1 MGQKHDPLGAAPRD
15 WNEQRLHGLA
25 KHSQPPPRPPSKH
38 LKSSM
43 KTIARSGALRATAGG
58 VLVVLLLLATS
69 TKRALAFSSES
80 EGAVEVKKVEVSTA
94 ADLAKV
100 AKDISPD
107 GKLKGIDLK
116 ISGDDLTDLTPLAGL
131 KSVSGLSIS
140 DTDKLESLDALEN
153 LENVDL
159 SLVIEDNEKLKS
171 ASLPKLSNVGMSLT
185 IEDNEALAS
194 ISLPE
199 LGSIGMSA
207 TIEDNA
213 MVTSL
218 ADLSLGSVGMSLTIE
233 AEELAS
239 LDGLQVGSVGMDFTI
254 DAPKVTEVP
263 ASLQGVA
270 GMGVKLNGNAAQPAS
285 GFPSGGQAASPF
297 GPGFPFGSD
306 SADSPDAI
314 ADAPEPEVPAI
325 GDDAKATDPSTG
337 MP

>member
-1 MGQKHDPLGAAPRD
+1 MGSAARLERAEIPRTR
-15 WNEQRLHGLA
+15 NAHPA
-25 KHSQPPPRPPSKH
+25 SPPPLPPPSKH

-58 VLVVLLLLATS
+58 VLVVLLLLGSS
-69 TKRALAFSSES
+69 TKTALAFSSES

-94 ADLAKV
+94 ADLAQV

-116 ISGDDLTDLTPLAGL
+116 ISGDDFTDLTPLAGL
-131 KSVSGLSIS
+131 KSVPGLSIS

-199 LGSIGMSA
+199 LGSVGMDFE
-207 TIEDNA
+207 IEENEA
-213 MVTSL
+213 LKEV
-218 ADLSLGSVGMSLTIE
+218 AAKVGSVGMSLTIE

-270 GMGVKLNGNAAQPAS
+270 GMGVKLNGNAAQPAA

-325 GDDAKATDPSTG
+325 GDDANATDPSTG

>member
-94 ADLAKV
+94 ADLAQV

-153 LENVDL
+153 LE
-159 SLVIEDNEKLKS
+159 KLKS
-171 ASLPKLSNVGMSLT
+171 ASLPKLSNIGMSLT

-199 LGSIGMSA
+199 LGSVGMDFEIEENEALEEVAAKVGSIGMSA
-207 TIEDNA
+207 
-213 MVTSL
+213 
-218 ADLSLGSVGMSLTIE
+218 
-233 AEELAS
+233 
-239 LDGLQVGSVGMDFTI
+239 
-254 DAPKVTEVP
+254 
-263 ASLQGVA
+263 
-270 GMGVKLNGNAAQPAS
+270 
-285 GFPSGGQAASPF
+285 
-297 GPGFPFGSD
+297 
-306 SADSPDAI
+306 
-314 ADAPEPEVPAI
+314 
-325 GDDAKATDPSTG
+325 
-337 MP
+337 

>member
-94 ADLAKV
+94 ADLAQV

-140 DTDKLESLDALEN
+140 DT
-153 LENVDL
+153 
-159 SLVIEDNEKLKS
+159 EKLKS

-199 LGSIGMSA
+199 LGSIGMDFE
-207 TIEDNA
+207 IEENEA
-213 MVTSL
+213 
-218 ADLSLGSVGMSLTIE
+218 LG
-233 AEELAS
+233 
-239 LDGLQVGSVGMDFTI
+239 
-254 DAPKVTEVP
+254 
-263 ASLQGVA
+263 
-270 GMGVKLNGNAAQPAS
+270 
-285 GFPSGGQAASPF
+285 
-297 GPGFPFGSD
+297 
-306 SADSPDAI
+306 
-314 ADAPEPEVPAI
+314 
-325 GDDAKATDPSTG
+325 
-337 MP
+337 

>member
-1 MGQKHDPLGAAPRD
+1 MGSAARLERAEIPRTR
-15 WNEQRLHGLA
+15 NAHPA
-25 KHSQPPPRPPSKH
+25 SPPPLPPPSKH

-58 VLVVLLLLATS
+58 VLVVLLLLGSS
-69 TKRALAFSSES
+69 TKTALAFSSES

-94 ADLAKV
+94 ADLAQV

-140 DTDKLESLDALEN
+140 DT
-153 LENVDL
+153 
-159 SLVIEDNEKLKS
+159 EKLKS

-199 LGSIGMSA
+199 LGSVGMDFEIEENEALKEVAAKVGSVGMSA

-270 GMGVKLNGNAAQPAS
+270 GMGVKLNGNAAQPAA
-285 GFPSGGQAASPF
+285 GLPSGGQAASPF

-325 GDDAKATDPSTG
+325 GDDANATDPSTG

>member
-1 MGQKHDPLGAAPRD
+1 
-15 WNEQRLHGLA
+15 
-25 KHSQPPPRPPSKH
+25 
-38 LKSSM
+38 M

-94 ADLAKV
+94 ADLAQV

-171 ASLPKLSNVGMSLT
+171 ASLPKLSNIGMSLT

-199 LGSIGMSA
+199 LGSVGMDFEIEENEALEEVAAKVGSIGMSA

-270 GMGVKLNGNAAQPAS
+270 GMGVKLNGNAAQPAA

-325 GDDAKATDPSTG
+325 GDDANATDPSTG

>member
-1 MGQKHDPLGAAPRD
+1 MGSAARLERAEIPRTR
-15 WNEQRLHGLA
+15 NAHPA
-25 KHSQPPPRPPSKH
+25 SPPPLPPPSKH

-58 VLVVLLLLATS
+58 VLVVLLLLGSS
-69 TKRALAFSSES
+69 TKTALAFSSES

-94 ADLAKV
+94 ADLAQV

-107 GKLKGIDLK
+107 G
-116 ISGDDLTDLTPLAGL
+116 
-131 KSVSGLSIS
+131 
-140 DTDKLESLDALEN
+140 
-153 LENVDL
+153 
-159 SLVIEDNEKLKS
+159 KLKS

-199 LGSIGMSA
+199 LGSVGMDFEIEENEALKEVAAKVGSVGMSA
-207 TIEDNA
+207 AIEDNA

-270 GMGVKLNGNAAQPAS
+270 GMGVKLNGNAAQPAA

-325 GDDAKATDPSTG
+325 GDDANATDPSTG

>member
-94 ADLAKV
+94 ADLAQV

-185 IEDNEALAS
+185 IEDNEALAF

-199 LGSIGMSA
+199 LGSIGMDFE
-207 TIEDNA
+207 IEENEA
-213 MVTSL
+213 LEEV
-218 ADLSLGSVGMSLTIE
+218 AAKLGSVGMSLTIE

-297 GPGFPFGSD
+297 GPGFPLSSD

-325 GDDAKATDPSTG
+325 GDDANATDPSTG

>member
-43 KTIARSGALRATAGG
+43 KTIARSGSLRATAGG

-94 ADLAKV
+94 ADLAQV

-171 ASLPKLSNVGMSLT
+171 ASLPKLSNVGMSLK
-185 IEDNEALAS
+185 IEDNEALEEVAAKV
-194 ISLPE
+194 
-199 LGSIGMSA
+199 GSIGMSA

-218 ADLSLGSVGMSLTIE
+218 ADLSL
-233 AEELAS
+233 
-239 LDGLQVGSVGMDFTI
+239 
-254 DAPKVTEVP
+254 
-263 ASLQGVA
+263 
-270 GMGVKLNGNAAQPAS
+270 
-285 GFPSGGQAASPF
+285 
-297 GPGFPFGSD
+297 
-306 SADSPDAI
+306 
-314 ADAPEPEVPAI
+314 
-325 GDDAKATDPSTG
+325 
-337 MP
+337 

>member
-1 MGQKHDPLGAAPRD
+1 MGSAARLERAEIPRTR
-15 WNEQRLHGLA
+15 NAHPA
-25 KHSQPPPRPPSKH
+25 SPPPLPPPSKH

-58 VLVVLLLLATS
+58 VLVVLLLLGSS
-69 TKRALAFSSES
+69 TKTALAFSSES

-94 ADLAKV
+94 ADLAQV

-131 KSVSGLSIS
+131 KSVPGLSIS

-199 LGSIGMSA
+199 LGS
-207 TIEDNA
+207 
-213 MVTSL
+213 
-218 ADLSLGSVGMSLTIE
+218 
-233 AEELAS
+233 
-239 LDGLQVGSVGMDFTI
+239 VGMDFEI
-254 DAPKVTEVP
+254 EENEALKEVAAKVGSVDERGNRGQRHGDLAGGPVP
-263 ASLQGVA
+263 R
-270 GMGVKLNGNAAQPAS
+270 KRRHEPHDR
-285 GFPSGGQAASPF
+285 SGGA
-297 GPGFPFGSD
+297 GIPGWLAGGQRRNGFYYRCSQSHGGS
-306 SADSPDAI
+306 SKLA
-314 ADAPEPEVPAI
+314 
-325 GDDAKATDPSTG
+325 G
-337 MP
+337 

>member
-1 MGQKHDPLGAAPRD
+1 MGSAARLERAEIPRTR
-15 WNEQRLHGLA
+15 NAHPA
-25 KHSQPPPRPPSKH
+25 SPPPLPPPSKH

-58 VLVVLLLLATS
+58 VLVVLLLLGSS
-69 TKRALAFSSES
+69 TKTALAFSSES

-94 ADLAKV
+94 ADLAQV

-171 ASLPKLSNVGMSLT
+171 ASLPKLSNVGMSLM

-194 ISLPE
+194 ISLP
-199 LGSIGMSA
+199 
-207 TIEDNA
+207 D
-213 MVTSL
+213 
-218 ADLSLGSVGMSLTIE
+218 LGSVGMSLTIE

-270 GMGVKLNGNAAQPAS
+270 GMGVKLNGNAAQPAA

-325 GDDAKATDPSTG
+325 GDDANATDPSTG